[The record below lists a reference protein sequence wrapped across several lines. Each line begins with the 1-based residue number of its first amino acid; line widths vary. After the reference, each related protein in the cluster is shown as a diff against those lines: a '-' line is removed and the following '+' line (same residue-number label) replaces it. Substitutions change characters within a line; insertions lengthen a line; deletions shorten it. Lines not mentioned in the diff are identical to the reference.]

1 MDRNFW
7 LAFGAA
13 AFAAG
18 FVAIAAM
25 RRRRTEGERRR
36 PPAMRLKTRDEENH
50 KLIHAFVVLT
60 AGTAYLVMASGG
72 GRVRMPDGHEL
83 FYMRYIDWAITT
95 PLLLLSLGLTA
106 LGTPFRRWGLLLGV
120 MGVDLYMIVT
130 GFFSDASPHGSMM
143 KWLWYG
149 ISSGAFLG
157 VYYMLWGPLREE
169 SRLTGEKSADLY
181 FRHTAFLS
189 AVWALYPLN
198 FLLGPEGLD
207 IIDTDTSTGGY
218 TVLDITAKV
227 LFGLY
232 SLSDVQERATGDLD
246 DGNVP
251 EHELR
256 PAPRAHHE
264 VWEAGPPIREASPAA
279 A

>member
-7 LAFGAA
+7 LGFGAV

-18 FVAIAAM
+18 FVAIVAM
-25 RRRRTEGERRR
+25 RRRRTEEERRR

-72 GRVRMPDGHEL
+72 GRTRMPDGHEL

-95 PLLLLSLGLTA
+95 PLLLLGLGLTA
-106 LGTPFRRWGLLLGV
+106 LGSPFRRWGLLLGL

-130 GFFSDASPHGSMM
+130 GFLSDASPRDSAM
-143 KWLWYG
+143 KWVWYG

-157 VYYMLWGPLREE
+157 LYYMLWGPLREE
-169 SRLTGEKSADLY
+169 AERTGERSADLY
-181 FRHTAFLS
+181 FRHALFLS
-189 AVWALYPLN
+189 IVWAGYPLN
-198 FLLGPEGLD
+198 FLAAPEGLD
-207 IIDTDTSTGGY
+207 VIDEDTSTAIY
-218 TVLDITAKV
+218 TALDITAKI

-232 SLSDVQERATGDLD
+232 SLSDVQDRTAADLE

-256 PAPRAHHE
+256 PAPQAHPE
-264 VWEAGPPIREASPAA
+264 VWEAGPPIREAAPAA